1 MKVCLGVSGGIAAYK
16 SAELIRQLQQSDL
29 EVQVVMT
36 RHAREFLTPLT
47 LASLSG
53 RKVITDLFAGPGEG
67 ANIESAIEHIAVAQ
81 SIDLLAVAPATANV
95 VGKFAHGIADD
106 FLTTLYLATR
116 APVLVAPA
124 MNVQMW
130 EHPTVQDNL
139 ARLRAQGVR
148 VIEPDE
154 GYLACGMTGAGRL
167 ASPASIVAATLEMLG
182 VQRDLEQETLLV
194 TAGPTQEPLDPVRY
208 LSNHSSG
215 KMGYAV
221 AEAALRRGART
232 ILVSGPTALH
242 PPDGVEF
249 VPVRTAEEMEQAV
262 LAWLEEATVVIKA
275 AAVADYRPASVHSQ
289 KIKKREG
296 PLTLHL
302 ERTPDVLQAVSS
314 RKETRLLVGF
324 AAETENLLE
333 NARRK
338 LTEKNLD
345 LVVAN
350 DVSQDVFASDF
361 SSAVLLGHD
370 GVTEL
375 PRMTKIEVAQRILD
389 TVRELRVKHCELKP
403 NELKPTK

>member
-16 SAELIRQLQQSDL
+16 SAELIRQLQQSGL

-53 RKVITDLFAGPGEG
+53 RKVITDLFAGPGEE

-81 SIDLLAVAPATANV
+81 SINLLAVAPATANV
-95 VGKFAHGIADD
+95 VGKLAHGIADD

-130 EHPTVQDNL
+130 EHPAVQDNL
-139 ARLRAQGVR
+139 ARLRTQGVR

-167 ASPASIVAATLEMLG
+167 ASPASIVAATLRMLG

-208 LSNHSSG
+208 LSSHSSG
-215 KMGYAV
+215 KMGYAI
-221 AEAALRRGART
+221 AEAARRRGART

-249 VPVRTAEEMEQAV
+249 VPVRTAEEMEHAV

-275 AAVADYRPASVHSQ
+275 AAVADYRPAIVHSQ
-289 KIKKREG
+289 KIKKGEG
-296 PLTLHL
+296 PLTLYL
-302 ERTPDVLQAVSS
+302 ERTPDVLAAVSS
-314 RKETRLLVGF
+314 RKGTRFLVGF

-361 SSAVLLGHD
+361 SSAVLVAPD

-389 TVRELRVKHCELKP
+389 TVRELRVKHVTSKP
-403 NELKPTK
+403 TELKPTK

>member
-16 SAELIRQLQQSDL
+16 SAELIRQLQQNGL

-53 RKVITDLFAGPGEG
+53 RKVITDLFAEPGGE

-81 SIDLLAVAPATANV
+81 SIDLLVVAPATANI
-95 VGKFAHGIADD
+95 VGKLAHGVADD

-130 EHPTVQDNL
+130 EHPTVEDNL
-139 ARLRAQGVR
+139 ARLRARGVR
-148 VIEPDE
+148 VVEPDE

-167 ASPASIVAATLEMLG
+167 ASPASIVAATLEMLR
-182 VQRDLEQETLLV
+182 VQRDLELETVLV

-208 LSNHSSG
+208 LSNRSSG

-221 AEAALRRGART
+221 AEAAFRRGART
-232 ILVSGPTALH
+232 ILVSGPTALR

-249 VPVRTAEEMEQAV
+249 VSVRTAAEMEQAV
-262 LAWLEEATVVIKA
+262 LAWLDEATVVIKA
-275 AAVADYRPASVHSQ
+275 AAVADYRAAQVSRQ

-302 ERTPDVLQAVSS
+302 ERTPDVLKAVSG
-314 RKETRLLVGF
+314 RKGTRLLVGF
-324 AAETENLLE
+324 AAETEHLLE
-333 NARRK
+333 QARRK

-350 DVSQDVFASDF
+350 DVTQSVFASDF
-361 SSAVLLGHD
+361 SSAVLVTRD

-375 PRMTKIEVAQRILD
+375 PRMAKPELAHRILD
-389 TVRELRVKHCELKP
+389 TVRELRVKTFDLK
-403 NELKPTK
+403 TKA

>member
-16 SAELIRQLQQSDL
+16 SAELIRQLQQNGL

-53 RKVITDLFAGPGEG
+53 RKVITDLFAGPGGE

-81 SIDLLAVAPATANV
+81 SIDLLVVAPATANV
-95 VGKFAHGIADD
+95 LGKLAHGIADD
-106 FLTTLYLATR
+106 FLTTLYLATQ

-139 ARLRAQGVR
+139 ARLRARGVR
-148 VIEPDE
+148 VVEPDE

-182 VQRDLEQETLLV
+182 VQRDLEQETVLV

-208 LSNHSSG
+208 LSNRSSG

-221 AEAALRRGART
+221 AQAAVRRGART
-232 ILVSGPTALH
+232 ILVSGPTALR

-249 VPVRTAEEMEQAV
+249 VSVRTAEDMERAV
-262 LAWLEEATVVIKA
+262 LAWLDEATVVIKA
-275 AAVADYRPASVHSQ
+275 AAVADYRPARVNPQ

-302 ERTPDVLQAVSS
+302 ERTPDVLEAVSC
-314 RKETRLLVGF
+314 RKGTRLLVGF
-324 AAETENLLE
+324 AAETEHLLE
-333 NARRK
+333 QARWK
-338 LTEKNLD
+338 LAEKNLD

-350 DVSQDVFASDF
+350 NVAEGVFDSDS
-361 SSAVLLGHD
+361 SSAVLVTHG
-370 GVTEL
+370 GITEL
-375 PRMTKIEVAQRILD
+375 PLMTKLELAQNILD
-389 TVRELRVKHCELKP
+389 TVRELRVKRYELK
-403 NELKPTK
+403 TKD

>member
-16 SAELIRQLQQSDL
+16 SSELIRQLQQNGL

-53 RKVITDLFAGPGEG
+53 RKVITDLFAGPGGE

-81 SIDLLAVAPATANV
+81 SIDLLVVAPATANI
-95 VGKFAHGIADD
+95 VGKLAHGIADD
-106 FLTTLYLATR
+106 FLTTFYLATR

-130 EHPTVQDNL
+130 EHPTVEDNL
-139 ARLRAQGVR
+139 ARLRARGVR
-148 VIEPDE
+148 VVEPDE

-167 ASPASIVAATLEMLG
+167 ASPASIVAATLEMLR
-182 VQRDLEQETLLV
+182 VQRDLDQETVLV

-208 LSNHSSG
+208 LSNRSSG

-221 AEAALRRGART
+221 AEAAFRRGART
-232 ILVSGPTALH
+232 ILVSGPTALR

-249 VPVRTAEEMEQAV
+249 VSVRTAAEMEQAV
-262 LAWLEEATVVIKA
+262 LAWLDEATVVIKA
-275 AAVADYRPASVHSQ
+275 AAVADYRAAQVSSQ

-302 ERTPDVLQAVSS
+302 EHTPDVLKAVSC
-314 RKETRLLVGF
+314 RKGTRLLVGF
-324 AAETENLLE
+324 AAETEHLLE
-333 NARRK
+333 QARRK

-350 DVSQDVFASDF
+350 DVTQSVFASDF
-361 SSAVLLGHD
+361 SSAVLVTRD

-375 PRMTKIEVAQRILD
+375 PRMAKPELAHRILD
-389 TVRELRVKHCELKP
+389 TVRELRVKTFELK
-403 NELKPTK
+403 TRG

>member
-16 SAELIRQLQQSDL
+16 SAELIRQLQQNGL

-53 RKVITDLFAGPGEG
+53 RKVITDLFAGPGGE
-67 ANIESAIEHIAVAQ
+67 ANIESDIEHIAVAQ
-81 SIDLLAVAPATANV
+81 SIDLLVVAPATANI
-95 VGKFAHGIADD
+95 VGKLAHGMADD

-130 EHPTVQDNL
+130 EHPTVEDNL
-139 ARLRAQGVR
+139 ARLRARGVR
-148 VIEPDE
+148 VVEPDE

-167 ASPASIVAATLEMLG
+167 ASPASIVAATLEMLR
-182 VQRDLEQETLLV
+182 VQRDLEQETMLV

-208 LSNHSSG
+208 LSNRSSG

-221 AEAALRRGART
+221 AEAAFLRGART
-232 ILVSGPTALH
+232 ILVSGPTALR

-249 VPVRTAEEMEQAV
+249 VSVRTAAEMEQAV
-262 LAWLEEATVVIKA
+262 LAWLDEATVVIKA
-275 AAVADYRPASVHSQ
+275 AAVADYRAAQVSSQ

-302 ERTPDVLQAVSS
+302 ARTPDVLKAVSC
-314 RKETRLLVGF
+314 RKGTRLLVGF
-324 AAETENLLE
+324 AAETEHLLE
-333 NARRK
+333 QARRK

-350 DVSQDVFASDF
+350 DVTQSVFASDF
-361 SSAVLLGHD
+361 SSAVLVTRD

-375 PRMTKIEVAQRILD
+375 PRMAKPELAHRILD
-389 TVRELRVKHCELKP
+389 TVRELRVKTFELK
-403 NELKPTK
+403 TKA